1 MKKIAIIIS
10 LIIFYTTFSLHGQGF
25 KTTAVDL
32 KLEKNKT
39 VTPRLR
45 NTGIAFLCFGVA
57 TIVGGAVMVSAAD
70 GVTHYSNTTYN
81 GVNTVEGSFSGAM
94 GAFGIIGGS
103 LSTIGGGLMTF
114 FGQRKLNKS
123 KRIQKAI
130 SFNLVPF
137 SGNICY
143 HF

>member
-1 MKKIAIIIS
+1 MKKAGIIIS
-10 LIIFYTTFSLHGQGF
+10 FIIFYSVFNVSGQGF
-25 KTTAVDL
+25 NTTTVDL
-32 KLEKNKT
+32 KLAKNNT

-45 NTGIAFLCFGVA
+45 NMGVGFLCFGIA
-57 TIVGGAVMVSAAD
+57 TIIGGTAMVSAAD

-81 GVNTVEGSFSGAM
+81 GVNTTEGSFSGAM

-123 KRIQKAI
+123 KRIQKAV
-130 SFNLVPF
+130 SFNLMPF
-137 SGNICY
+137 SGSISY